1 MILGF
6 SSLAVGTLIGVASAA
21 ASSGSVIRSE
31 KAAPRVELSYGTFQ
45 GLSGNT
51 TESFLGIPFAQPP

>member
-1 MILGF
+1 MIPSF
-6 SSLAVGTLIGVASAA
+6 SSLAVGTLMGMASAA
-21 ASSGSVIRSE
+21 ASVIRSE
-31 KAAPRVELSYGTFQ
+31 NAAPRVELSYGTFQ